1 MHIGVTHFSGKNLFA
16 MTQPCEAHIMLC
28 LPVWFHE
35 KAKWNHDVSLSLAC
49 RLGRCFCFAEV
60 STGHPSPSLDH
71 IRGTT
76 GVHSYTADSKVY
88 YFLKWC
94 IPFNKMLNYGCMICG
109 ILTIAS
115 AVYCVIA
122 LLNKDKT
129 TIHQIY
135 YIITPHLLKICI
147 PFCASLN
154 LGCIFYNI
162 MRLECIRSAI
172 RLRTKPL
179 N

>member
-1 MHIGVTHFSGKNLFA
+1 MSSCLISWDCEMKSWCFLKSRLPARSVLLLRRGFHWTPAPPLSSDYISG
-16 MTQPCEAHIMLC
+16 I
-28 LPVWFHE
+28 
-35 KAKWNHDVSLSLAC
+35 
-49 RLGRCFCFAEV
+49 
-60 STGHPSPSLDH
+60 
-71 IRGTT
+71 T

-109 ILTIAS
+109 ILAIAS

-147 PFCASLN
+147 PFRASLN

-172 RLRTKPL
+172 RLRMKPL